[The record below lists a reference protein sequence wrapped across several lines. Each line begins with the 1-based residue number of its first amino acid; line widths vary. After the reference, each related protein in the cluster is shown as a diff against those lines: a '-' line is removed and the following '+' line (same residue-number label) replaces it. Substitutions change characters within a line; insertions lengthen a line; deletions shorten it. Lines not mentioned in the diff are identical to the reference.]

1 MQHLHKLMDRLGD
14 GEKARNDM
22 VPKNNEQVG
31 PQHTFLN
38 QLFLLLQF
46 QVCNWCAKFNS
57 LEYIL
62 YYKGSQKLAYT
73 G

>member
-46 QVCNWCAKFNS
+46 QVCN
-57 LEYIL
+57 
-62 YYKGSQKLAYT
+62 
-73 G
+73 